1 MKLLLLAVPLCALFL
16 GCRTNESPEAQA
28 ADFKIAAN
36 VKTKLVSDLG
46 LSTVPNIDVNVTN
59 GVVTLAGQ
67 VSSAETKT
75 QAEAIAKSIPNV
87 VRVVNNLQVAAK
99 TSVRYPF
106 NRAWARL
113 YPSSASTTAVSPT

>member
-1 MKLLLLAVPLCALFL
+1 MKILLLAVPLCALFL

-28 ADFKIAAN
+28 TDFKIAAN
-36 VKTKLVSDLG
+36 VKTKLASDLG

-67 VSSAETKT
+67 VSSADTKT
-75 QAEAIAKSIPNV
+75 RAEAIARGVPNV
-87 VRVVNNLQVAAK
+87 VRVVNNLQIAPK
-99 TSVRYPF
+99 TSARYPF

-113 YPSSASTTAVSPT
+113 YPSRASTTAVSAT